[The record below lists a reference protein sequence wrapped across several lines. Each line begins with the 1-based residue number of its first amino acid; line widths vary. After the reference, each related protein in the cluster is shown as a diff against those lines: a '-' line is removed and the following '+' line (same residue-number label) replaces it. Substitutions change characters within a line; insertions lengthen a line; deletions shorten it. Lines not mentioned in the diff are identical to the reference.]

1 VLLETRHV
9 LTNSSSLSAT
19 SNVAARFRA
28 LVVDDSMI
36 NSKVLSKMLSK
47 LECLQIESANHRGAK
62 ALDYLQSLQA
72 LEDANLLLPNLIIS
86 DLSMPEMNG
95 YELLRRESDRESW
108 HGRLIRRGKWKQN
121 ASRSAL
127 TEF

>member
-72 LEDANLLLPNLIIS
+72 LEDAS
-86 DLSMPEMNG
+86 
-95 YELLRRESDRESW
+95 
-108 HGRLIRRGKWKQN
+108 
-121 ASRSAL
+121 
-127 TEF
+127 F